1 MLNNPYELCGCQSSV
16 GWFLVFSKKTFDS
29 FFLKYIRMI
38 LIPQR
43 LNFLF
48 FKKIN
53 YDFGSGFNS
62 QNQT

>member
-1 MLNNPYELCGCQSSV
+1 
-16 GWFLVFSKKTFDS
+16 
-29 FFLKYIRMI
+29 MI